1 MAKKKPHTKVRPLTA
16 SDLQQVVKIDTRI
29 TGHPRP
35 GFFEK
40 RLAAAITEPENFIYI
55 GCEVD
60 GSLKGHLLARLQE
73 GEYGVST
80 SVAVMDAIGVDP
92 DCMKEGIGRVMM
104 EAFET
109 ILRHKQVPEFQTQT
123 EWNNLPLIRFLSAYG
138 FKLAPRQVLE
148 REVSYMDTQMRTDPV
163 KADLTAAGEKNYSDP
178 SNDDAAALAR
188 DRITCRSL
196 TAADVSA
203 LTRIDRK
210 VTGQDHLKFYQRKVQ
225 EVVNESGIRVSLAA
239 EQNGQVIGFIM
250 ARVDFGEFGRTEPVA
265 VLDSI
270 AVDPGYRHSQV
281 GSAMLSQ
288 LLANLTSLRL
298 EKIRTEVDAD
308 HFDVLNFL
316 TKNGFKNSQR
326 LAFSYQIKQERS

>member
-1 MAKKKPHTKVRPLTA
+1 MAKKKTRPKVRPLTA
-16 SDLQQVVKIDTRI
+16 SDLQQVVNIDAKI

-40 RLAAAITEPENFIYI
+40 RLAAAVAEPENFVYI
-55 GCEVD
+55 GCEMD
-60 GSLKGHLLARLQE
+60 ANLKGHLLARLQQ
-73 GEYGVST
+73 GEYGVNKPI
-80 SVAVMDAIGVDP
+80 AVMDAIGVDP
-92 DCMKEGIGRVMM
+92 DCMGEGIGRAMM
-104 EAFET
+104 EAFEA
-109 ILRHKQVPEFQTQT
+109 ILRHKNVPEFQTQT
-123 EWNNLPLIRFLSAYG
+123 EWNNLPLIRFFSAYG
-138 FKLAPRQVLE
+138 FKLAPRQILE

-163 KADLTAAGEKNYSDP
+163 KADMTAAGEKNYSDP
-178 SNDDAAALAR
+178 SNDDAVALAR
-188 DRITCRSL
+188 DLITCRSL

-225 EVVNESGIRVSLAA
+225 EVVNESGIRVSLVA
-239 EQNGQVIGFIM
+239 ERNGQVIGFIM
-250 ARVDFGEFGRTEPVA
+250 ARVDFGEFGRAEPVA

-270 AVDPGYRHSQV
+270 AVDPGYRHNQV

-316 TKNGFKNSQR
+316 TNNGFRNSQR
-326 LAFSYQIKQERS
+326 LAFTYKVESEK